1 MSPFDK
7 PIVTSNVDN
16 AITGNNNAK
25 SYKLPDDTTIVLS
38 ANELSSIPEML
49 FTTPGFGG
57 RYSRVE
63 PLSKL
68 IYKSIQYCK
77 NIDFG
82 RSLWNNVVLIGGS
95 SVYDGMTERLANE
108 LAPLTAQ
115 SLPVKV
121 IPAGKPNHRKNA
133 AWLGGSILGSLP
145 VNELKMSKEEYFEHG
160 ATYVN
165 ECCP

>member
-1 MSPFDK
+1 M
-7 PIVTSNVDN
+7 
-16 AITGNNNAK
+16 
-25 SYKLPDDTTIVLS
+25 PDGTDIVLS
-38 ANELSSIPEML
+38 NDELSSIPEML
-49 FTTPGFGG
+49 FTSPVLGG

-82 RSLWNNVVLIGGS
+82 RSLWSNVVLIGGS
-95 SVYDGMTERLANE
+95 SVYDGMAQRLANE
-108 LAPLTAQ
+108 LSPLTAQ

-121 IPAGKPNHRKNA
+121 IPAGKPNDQKIA
-133 AWLGGSILGSLP
+133 SWLGGSILGSLS
-145 VNELKMSKEEYFEHG
+145 VNEIKMTKEDYVEHG